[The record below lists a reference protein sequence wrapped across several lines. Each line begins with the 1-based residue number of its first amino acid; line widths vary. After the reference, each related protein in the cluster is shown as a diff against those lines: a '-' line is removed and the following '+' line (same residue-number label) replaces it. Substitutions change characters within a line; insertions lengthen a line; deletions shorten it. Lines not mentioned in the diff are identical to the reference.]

1 MLIEK
6 NLLIV
11 HFNDIREI
19 LIPIKKLWLR
29 NNDRAEIIYPDD
41 SMEMVMNKFEQTK
54 KTFYQLFKEKYWF
67 YF

>member
-19 LIPIKKLWLR
+19 LIPIKKLW
-29 NNDRAEIIYPDD
+29 
-41 SMEMVMNKFEQTK
+41 S
-54 KTFYQLFKEKYWF
+54 EK
-67 YF
+67 